1 MSQSRTLTA
10 EISRVRAPG
19 RLADLLALAKP
30 RVVLMIL
37 GTTLIGFYLGQGSL
51 ADSWRLLLLLAG
63 TALAAGGTLA
73 LNQYLERDVDT
84 CMARTRQ
91 RPLPAGR
98 LRPAEALA
106 FGAAL
111 VIAGLGILTAGV
123 NVGSGVVTA
132 LIAVSYL
139 FAYTPLKRRSPVC
152 ILVGAVPGALPPV
165 TGWVAARGDLGLGAW
180 VLFGLLFLWQLPH
193 TLAITTLHRRDYAQ
207 AGLRMSAAEDPDGSR
222 TGRRAVADSVA
233 MLLMGLVP
241 ALCGMAGPVYLVG
254 AVLLGAVLV
263 SYAIGLAEGRA
274 LADARRLLFATIV
287 YLPAL
292 LALLAIDRIPS

>member
-1 MSQSRTLTA
+1 MSQSRTLA
-10 EISRVRAPG
+10 AGIAQVRAPG
-19 RLADLLALAKP
+19 RLADFLALAKP

-37 GTTLIGFYLGQGSL
+37 VTTLIGFYLGQGSL
-51 ADSWRLLLLLAG
+51 ADSWRLGLLLAG

-73 LNQYLERDVDT
+73 LNQYLERDVDA
-84 CMARTRQ
+84 CMTRTRQ
-91 RPLPAGR
+91 RPLPSGR

-111 VIAGLGILTAGV
+111 VAAGLGILTAGV
-123 NVGSGVVTA
+123 SVGSGLVTA
-132 LIAVSYL
+132 LIAASYL

-165 TGWVAARGDLGLGAW
+165 SGWVAARGEFGVGAW

-207 AGLRMSAAEDPDGSR
+207 AGLRVSAAEDADGSR

-254 AVLLGAVLV
+254 AVLLGAALV

-274 LADARRLLFATIV
+274 LADARRLLIATII

-292 LALLAIDRIPS
+292 LALLAFDKLPL

>member
-1 MSQSRTLTA
+1 MSQSRTLAAQTTQ
-10 EISRVRAPG
+10 VRAPG
-19 RLADLLALAKP
+19 RLADLLALTKP

-37 GTTLIGFYLGQGSL
+37 VTTLVGFYLGQGSL
-51 ADSWRLLLLLAG
+51 ADPWRLLLLLAG

-73 LNQYLERDVDT
+73 LNQYLERDVDA

-91 RPLPAGR
+91 RPLPGGR

-106 FGAAL
+106 FGTAL
-111 VIAGLGILTAGV
+111 VVAGLVILAAGVSAGSGLVTAFIAG
-123 NVGSGVVTA
+123 
-132 LIAVSYL
+132 SYL
-139 FAYTPLKRRSPVC
+139 FAYTPLKRRSPMC

-165 TGWVAARGDLGLGAW
+165 AGWVAARGEFGLGAW

-193 TLAITTLHRRDYAQ
+193 TLAIATLHRRDYAQ
-207 AGLRMSAAEDPDGSR
+207 AGLRVAEDDADGSR
-222 TGRRAVADSVA
+222 TGRRAVADCVGL
-233 MLLMGLVP
+233 LLMGLVP

-254 AVLLGAVLV
+254 AVLLGAALV

-292 LALLAIDRIPS
+292 LTLLALDRIPS